1 MEEPELVDPNSMD
14 SARKN
19 TFKGS
24 LKVPIEIFLLSIEC
38 NNHFSHLDLNF
49 GCLVLLILKYKMKLL
64 KFVD

>member
-14 SARKN
+14 SAREN
-19 TFKGS
+19 VFKGS
-24 LKVPIEIFLLSIEC
+24 LKVPTEIFLLSIEC
-38 NNHFSHLDLNF
+38 NNHFSHLDLHF